1 MTFLSC
7 NRKSV
12 GPGNEATVKQGSHS
26 SAYSETVEYP
36 NTLELYDAGW
46 KCFYQLCFFSRVLSG
61 SLSVQVSLE
70 VGSERFSRPL
80 AFEVMPKL
88 QY

>member
-1 MTFLSC
+1 MSGLGTRLLL
-7 NRKSV
+7 NKV
-12 GPGNEATVKQGSHS
+12 VTPLH
-26 SAYSETVEYP
+26 SETVEYP

-46 KCFYQLCFFSRVLSG
+46 KCFYQFCFFSRVLSG